1 MVKRGEVRLAVLD
14 PTLGSE
20 DQKTHPCVIVSPP
33 ETHDHLRTVMAA
45 PTASKGR
52 PAAFRIAL
60 TFDGVTGLILLDQWR
75 ALDKQRLVKRL
86 GTVSP
91 EVLGRTLA
99 TLRDLYAV

>member
-1 MVKRGEVRLAVLD
+1 M
-14 PTLGSE
+14 T
-20 DQKTHPCVIVSPP
+20 
-33 ETHDHLRTVMAA
+33 
-45 PTASKGR
+45 SKSR

-60 TFDGVTGLILLDQWR
+60 AFDGVTGLIFLGQCR